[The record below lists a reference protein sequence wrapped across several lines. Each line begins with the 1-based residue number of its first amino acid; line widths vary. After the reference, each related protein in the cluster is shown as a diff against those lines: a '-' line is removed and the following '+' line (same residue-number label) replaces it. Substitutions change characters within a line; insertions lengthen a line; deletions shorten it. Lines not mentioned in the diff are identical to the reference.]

1 MTTLNSTVA
10 RSNFYGLIAQVN
22 ESHEP
27 ITITGKKGNAV
38 LIAEEDWSAINETL
52 FLLSTPGMRESIVEG
67 LQTPVDE
74 CVTEI
79 DW

>member
-1 MTTLNSTVA
+1 MTILNSTVA

-38 LIAEEDWSAINETL
+38 LISEEDWSAINETL

-74 CVTEI
+74 CLTEL

>member
-1 MTTLNSTVA
+1 VTSLNSTAA
-10 RSNFYGLIAQVN
+10 RANFYGLIAQVN

-38 LIAEEDWSAINETL
+38 LISEEDWSAINETL

-67 LQTPVDE
+67 LKTPVDE
-74 CVTEI
+74 CVTELA
-79 DW
+79 W